1 MARLVTG
8 RIGCFE
14 AIKKVAKPKE
24 GQLHF
29 VNVLLRLCDHA

>member
-1 MARLVTG
+1 MRL

-14 AIKKVAKPKE
+14 AIKKVAKPAE

-29 VNVLLRLCDHA
+29 VDVVTVGSRYG